1 MEDSNMEKDKNAI
14 PQEQVDNQNEIT
26 DESKNKTIT
35 LAKIARWVGCCLVI
49 FPFLITGF
57 GFNWFWYLVIIG
69 VALFT
74 FMMFGIEGKDISEYS
89 MVKKTLIGFLVVGC
103 IMYLWGPLN
112 PEKESFDSKCEEV
125 CESIEE
131 CENFDEYN
139 FVILKE
145 FGPFMDELEEAEN
158 NAKISPSHH
167 KELLKK
173 INHSMDK
180 WIKAH
185 DNESY

>member
-1 MEDSNMEKDKNAI
+1 MEESTMEKDKNVT
-14 PQEQVDNQNEIT
+14 PQEQEQVDSTNEKT
-26 DESKNKTIT
+26 DERNNKTIT

-57 GFNWFWYLVIIG
+57 GLNWFWYLIIIG

-74 FMMFGIEGKDISEYS
+74 FMMFGIEGKDMSEYS
-89 MVKKTLIGFLVVGC
+89 LAKKTLIGFLAVGC

-112 PEKESFDSKCEEV
+112 PEAESLDSKCEEI

-139 FVILKE
+139 VVILKE

-158 NAKISPSHH
+158 HAKISPSHH

-173 INHSMDK
+173 SK
-180 WIKAH
+180 PL
-185 DNESY
+185 YG

>member
-1 MEDSNMEKDKNAI
+1 MEESTMEKDKNVI

-49 FPFLITGF
+49 FPFIITGF
-57 GFNWFWYLVIIG
+57 GFNWFWYLIIIG

-74 FMMFGIEGKDISEYS
+74 FMMFGIEGKDMSEYS
-89 MVKKTLIGFLVVGC
+89 LAKKTLIGFLAVGC

-112 PEKESFDSKCEEV
+112 PEAESFDSKCEEV
-125 CESIEE
+125 CEAIEDCDNE
-131 CENFDEYN
+131 HELKV
-139 FVILKE
+139 VILKE
-145 FGPFMDELEEAEN
+145 YGPFTDELEEALN
-158 NAKISPSHH
+158 NAKISPSHYGD
-167 KELLKK
+167 LLTKL
-173 INHSMDK
+173 SDALDK
-180 WIKAH
+180 WHKAH